1 MIMAD
6 TKISRAD
13 LEAKFREV
21 QDGLQGKLEEKK
33 ASILSVVAVAGVVL
47 VVVFFL
53 LGRRSGRKKTTLVEI
68 RRV

>member
-1 MIMAD
+1 MTMAD
-6 TKISRAD
+6 SKISRAD

-21 QDGLQGKLEEKK
+21 QDGLQGKLQEKK
-33 ASILSVVAVAGVVL
+33 TSILGAVAVAGVVL

>member
-1 MIMAD
+1 MTD
-6 TKISRAD
+6 TRISRAD
-13 LEAKFREV
+13 LESKFREV

-33 ASILSVVAVAGVVL
+33 ASVVTALAVGGVVL
-47 VVVFFL
+47 ALVFFL

>member
-1 MIMAD
+1 MAD

-21 QDGLQGKLEEKK
+21 QDGLQGKLEDKK
-33 ASILSVVAVAGVVL
+33 ASILTVVAVTGVVL
-47 VVVFFL
+47 GLVFFL

>member
-1 MIMAD
+1 MAD

-21 QDGLQGKLEEKK
+21 QDGLQGKLEDKK
-33 ASILSVVAVAGVVL
+33 SSILTVVAVTGVVL
-47 VVVFFL
+47 GLVFFL